1 MTLPAY
7 NISKTREF
15 DDSFFFQSV
24 CECTDPDHGHSL
36 VVELDEDG
44 HDMTVSIYQQLEWA
58 QYHRYDEPN
67 AIVRFIIRL
76 RDAIKYVLTGHVK
89 VEGHHLFHEH
99 AARDYANAILH
110 AADELNK
117 RRALRSVSKATGQ
130 N

>member
-1 MTLPAY
+1 MTLPAR
-7 NISKTREF
+7 NISLTREF

-36 VVELDEDG
+36 IVELDEDG

-58 QYHRYDEPN
+58 QYSRHDEPN
-67 AIVRFIIRL
+67 VLVRFFIRL
-76 RDAIKYVLTGHVK
+76 RDAIKYVVAGSVK

-117 RRALRSVSKATGQ
+117 RRTVRPVSKTTGQ
-130 N
+130 D